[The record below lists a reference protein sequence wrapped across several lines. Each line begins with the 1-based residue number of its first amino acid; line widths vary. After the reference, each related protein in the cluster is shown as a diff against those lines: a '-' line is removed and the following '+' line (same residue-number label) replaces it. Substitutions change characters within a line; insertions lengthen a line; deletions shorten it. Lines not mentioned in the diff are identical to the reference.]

1 MTSSDVVKIVT
12 AFIWPV
18 IVVLIAILYH
28 EPLTGLLRRL
38 KSFEAAGFKGAFS
51 EQAEKALDKA
61 DAAMGQ
67 NNAADDVSHDAATE
81 ALINQTATQP
91 WWAAHQAWRL
101 VRWAAKEAAG
111 DQAGGFDNTAQR
123 VQYLLGKGLI
133 TEDVYQ
139 VTLALR
145 GLYGEMRAKPQQL
158 DPAAASDFVEAAA
171 KLVHTLRQ
179 VSVPSADDI
188 SMQE

>member
-1 MTSSDVVKIVT
+1 
-12 AFIWPV
+12 
-18 IVVLIAILYH
+18 
-28 EPLTGLLRRL
+28 
-38 KSFEAAGFKGAFS
+38 
-51 EQAEKALDKA
+51 
-61 DAAMGQ
+61 MGQ
-67 NNAADDVSHDAATE
+67 NNAVDDVSQDAATE

-101 VRWAAKEAAG
+101 VRWAAKEATGARAG
-111 DQAGGFDNTAQR
+111 DFDNTAER
-123 VQYLLGKGLI
+123 VKYLLSEGLI
-133 TEDVYQ
+133 TEDVYK

-179 VSVPSADDI
+179 ISVSSADNI
-188 SMQE
+188 STQE